1 MALLVGRCV
10 HGMNGRVTRSAIV
23 VSLVVL
29 LDQIALGPTPA
40 LAQVARV
47 EMHAFASATLTDQ
60 QFLTGER
67 QGTPVIL
74 AGELRLPRPG
84 TERLPAVIVVHSS
97 AGVLGR
103 IDAWARWLNDLGVA
117 TFVLDAFSGR
127 GLVNISADQGK
138 LGRLNMIA
146 DSYRALELLSRHA
159 RIDPQ
164 RIAIMGFSRGGTAAL
179 YASVKR
185 FQHMHLAQGL
195 GFAAYIAFYP
205 SCNVT
210 YIDGDDVA
218 DKPVRIFHGALDDF
232 DPPAP
237 CRPYIAR
244 LQKAGRDVQHT
255 EYPGAHHVFDSPAI
269 KVPIQFPQSQTVR
282 RCRLEET
289 EGGRIVNSATK
300 QTFTYEDPCVERGPT
315 LGYNENAAREAEKA
329 VKAFL
334 TATFRLQ

>member
-1 MALLVGRCV
+1 
-10 HGMNGRVTRSAIV
+10 
-23 VSLVVL
+23 
-29 LDQIALGPTPA
+29 
-40 LAQVARV
+40 
-47 EMHAFASATLTDQ
+47 
-60 QFLTGER
+60 
-67 QGTPVIL
+67 
-74 AGELRLPRPG
+74 
-84 TERLPAVIVVHSS
+84 VIVVHSS
-97 AGVLGR
+97 AGVVGR

-164 RIAIMGFSRGGTAAL
+164 RIAIMGFSRGGNAAL

-185 FQHMHLAQGL
+185 FQRMHLAQGL

-244 LQKAGRDVQHT
+244 LQKAGATCSTPSTPART
-255 EYPGAHHVFDSPAI
+255 TSSTRPRSKYRSNSPSPRLCGAAVWKKPRAAGSSIARPSRPSPTKTRA
-269 KVPIQFPQSQTVR
+269 SSAAHA
-282 RCRLEET
+282 RLQ
-289 EGGRIVNSATK
+289 R
-300 QTFTYEDPCVERGPT
+300 ERGPRS
-315 LGYNENAAREAEKA
+315 GEA